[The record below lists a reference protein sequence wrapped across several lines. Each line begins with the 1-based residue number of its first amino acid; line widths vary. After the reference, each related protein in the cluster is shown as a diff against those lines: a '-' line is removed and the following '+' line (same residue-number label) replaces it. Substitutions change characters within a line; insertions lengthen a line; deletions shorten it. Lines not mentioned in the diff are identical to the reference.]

1 MSEKMTGYPSI
12 DKPWL
17 KYYGDEARR
26 LEVPNKT
33 AYEYMWENNKNNEK
47 DVALRFYWKKI
58 SYKAL
63 FEKIKIVANAFV
75 ELGIKRNDVVAIC
88 AVTTPET
95 IYAFYALNYIGA
107 TANIIDPRTN
117 IDRIIDYLRKSNTK
131 CIVAIDKCEVI
142 VDKVLCEN
150 VCESAVIFSPTNTL
164 NPLNKVNV
172 SGYHKNDNKFEW
184 NQFIKFGKER
194 KAEKAIYE
202 KERTAAI
209 VYTGGTTGIPKGAML
224 SDDTFNVM
232 AFQYMHIGIDY
243 NREDNFLN
251 IMPPFIAYGIVC
263 GIHMT
268 LTLGLTNVIIPLLD
282 TTKLDKLVLKY
293 RPMLMLCVPTH
304 YEILAHSSK
313 IEGKDLSFLKIPGC
327 GGDGINVKLEQQL
340 NHFLTEHNCPSD
352 IAKGYGM
359 TEVGSAAV
367 TCRGKIN
374 KEGSVGIP
382 HCKTIVSVFDI
393 ETMQELKYGE
403 EGEICICTEA
413 MMNSYLGMPEET
425 QKVIKVHA
433 DGSKWVHSGDLG
445 YMDED
450 GFLFIK
456 GRMKRMIIRPDGHN
470 VFPLQI
476 ENVIM
481 EHDDIENCAVVGKS
495 DTSVENGKWPVAYIV
510 KKQNVIKDNNI
521 LLEEVQKL
529 CADKLPP
536 RDSATEFYIID
547 ELPVTN
553 LGKIDFVKLEQM
565 D

>member
-1 MSEKMTGYPSI
+1 MTGYPSI

-17 KYYGDEARR
+17 KYYGDDVRT
-26 LEVPNKT
+26 LEVPGKT
-33 AYEYMWENNKNNEK
+33 SYEYMWENNKDHGK
-47 DVALRFYWKKI
+47 DIALCYYWRKI
-58 SYKAL
+58 SYKEL
-63 FEKIKIVANAFV
+63 FDNIKSVAKSFV
-75 ELGIKRNDVVAIC
+75 AIGIKANDVVAIC

-117 IDRIIDYLRKSNTK
+117 IDRLIDYLKKSETR
-131 CIVAIDKCEVI
+131 CIVAIDQCRPIAEKLMDEEVC
-142 VDKVLCEN
+142 K
-150 VCESAVIFSPTNTL
+150 SAIIFSTTNSL
-164 NPLNKVNV
+164 NPLKKINMK
-172 SGYHKNDNKFEW
+172 KNLHMDNMFEW
-184 NQFIKFGKER
+184 NKFLELGI
-194 KAEKAIYE
+194 EKKVEMTMYE
-202 KERTAAI
+202 KGRCAAI

-224 SDDTFNVM
+224 SDDTFNVI
-232 AFQYMHIGIDY
+232 AFQYKHIGIHY

-282 TTKLDKLVLKY
+282 TRKLDKLVIKY

-304 YEILAHSSK
+304 YEILSHSK
-313 IEGKDLSFLKIPGC
+313 KLKTKDLSFLKIPGC

-340 NHFLTEHNCPSD
+340 NYFLTEHNCPSD

-367 TCRGKIN
+367 ACRGKVN

-382 HCKTIVSVFDI
+382 HCKTIVSVFNV
-393 ETMQELKYGE
+393 ETMEELMYGE

-413 MMNSYLGMPEET
+413 MMNSYLGMPDET
-425 QKVIKVHA
+425 QHVIKTHA
-433 DGSKWVHSGDLG
+433 DGTKWVHSGDLG

-476 ENVIM
+476 ENAIM
-481 EHDDIENCAVVGKS
+481 EHDDVENCAVVGKK
-495 DTSVENGKWPVAYIV
+495 DEYVENGKWPVAYIV
-510 KKQNVIKDNNI
+510 KKNTSMKDEN
-521 LLEEVQKL
+521 LLIEEVKKM
-529 CADKLPP
+529 CADKLPS
-536 RDSATEFYIID
+536 RDSAVEFYVID

-553 LGKIDFVKLEQM
+553 LGKVDFIKLERGNI
-565 D
+565 